1 MHASKMLHVFTVWNG
16 PAVLM
21 TKSAPLMALSMDWIS
36 ETSTSRNVVVLD
48 RNPGYLET
56 VSSNDA
62 LFLEARTI
70 FEDGEDSERA
80 FWIAFAELEP
90 TRPVPPMMTIVLSPS
105 KEEDT
110 DTDDFCNRRP
120 DEDTSCWRLLLSRKT
135 HRLHWYLRN
144 EGGNEKDEVVTVA
157 LILCVRFW
165 ASAFF
170 VPWWGT
176 FYFLSKGGKRE
187 VPLYYIEIIRARSLC
202 NYIDVNYYI

>member
-80 FWIAFAELEP
+80 F
-90 TRPVPPMMTIVLSPS
+90 
-105 KEEDT
+105 
-110 DTDDFCNRRP
+110 
-120 DEDTSCWRLLLSRKT
+120 
-135 HRLHWYLRN
+135 
-144 EGGNEKDEVVTVA
+144 
-157 LILCVRFW
+157 
-165 ASAFF
+165 
-170 VPWWGT
+170 
-176 FYFLSKGGKRE
+176 
-187 VPLYYIEIIRARSLC
+187 
-202 NYIDVNYYI
+202 